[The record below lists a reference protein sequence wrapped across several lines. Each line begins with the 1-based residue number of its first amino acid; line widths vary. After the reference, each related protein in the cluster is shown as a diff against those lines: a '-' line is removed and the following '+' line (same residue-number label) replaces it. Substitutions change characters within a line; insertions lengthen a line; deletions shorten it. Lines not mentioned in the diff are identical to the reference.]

1 MTHTLTV
8 KTRHAMSSE
17 IDDQV
22 AERYGVAEIDD
33 HVAVAL
39 AAWYQSPGSIGH
51 VLAAL
56 ASGAT
61 VTHDDLADDIYATR
75 REIIRHDE
83 AGRDESLRHIDMLST
98 WAIDRTAANTR
109 DYVA

>member
-33 HVAVAL
+33 HVAVGL
-39 AAWYQSPGSIGH
+39 AAWYQSPGGIGR

-61 VTHDDLADDIYATR
+61 VTHDDLADDIHATR
-75 REIIRHDE
+75 QEVIRHGEPD
-83 AGRDESLRHIDMLST
+83 RDGMLRQLDLLST
-98 WAIDRTAANTR
+98 WAVDRTAANTR